1 MLTKLEDLINVEVM
15 ADIIQAKIPN
25 KIAVVPFA
33 KIDTTLEGKPG
44 DTITVPQYKYIGD
57 AEDVAE
63 GIECGTVLLSADSVQ
78 ATVKKAMK
86 AVELTDESVLSG
98 YGDPVGEA
106 TNQLARSIASKTDN
120 DALDVV
126 TDEDQVQLKYKAA
139 GIICYNE
146 IVLAV
151 DKFAEEFN
159 SEKVMFVHPAQAT
172 QLRLDPDFLSADK
185 YDNQVIMTGEI
196 GKICNCRVVASR
208 KIQEKDGFY
217 LNPIIKL
224 NSDSDTEDE
233 TPAVTLYLKRD
244 VNLESERN
252 TLKRTTIISADEF
265 YTAALSDTSKVVLAY
280 MKKSEDADEPEETTT
295 LTVSPESVS
304 VKKGAEQEMTI
315 ETEADDFTMESED
328 TEIATVDKASKKI
341 SGVEVGNTNVIIT
354 AEKSGKKKAT
364 KTIPVDVSAAE

>member
-126 TDEDQVQLKYKAA
+126 TDEDQVQLKYRAA

-159 SEKVMFVHPAQAT
+159 SEKVMFVHPTQAT

-244 VNLESERN
+244 VNLESERT
-252 TLKRTTIISADEF
+252 TLTRTTIISADEF

-328 TEIATVDKASKKI
+328 TETATVDKASKKI

-364 KTIPVDVSAAE
+364 KTIPVEVIAAE